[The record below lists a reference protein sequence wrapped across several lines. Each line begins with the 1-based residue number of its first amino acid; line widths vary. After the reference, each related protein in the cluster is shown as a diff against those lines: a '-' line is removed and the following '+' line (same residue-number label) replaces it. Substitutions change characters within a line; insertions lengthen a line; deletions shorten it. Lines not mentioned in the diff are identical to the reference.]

1 MNPSIYPTINTIN
14 TIDTINTINT
24 INTITPNNNN
34 DNDNNQNEIN
44 QIKNNIEILEI
55 MESIV
60 FNQEEKEPVLEEKE
74 PVLEEKEEGELQE
87 EKEEGELQEEKV
99 PDLEYKMGSCVVAAK
114 QVTNKNKDIE
124 YVPLVFR
131 MSQKDYVGGS
141 KYGPTIAELAYFKEL
156 MPNNSQC
163 PTHCILWNQ
172 TNRRIYDPMFKIG
185 APNEEIPIAT
195 YFQELVKKD
204 VIDYNSKCKEL
215 MFDVEYLSA
224 QGYAENRATYPEHDF
239 PIAVVKVNVE
249 TYEVSM

>member
-1 MNPSIYPTINTIN
+1 MACHMNPSIYPDIA
-14 TIDTINTINT
+14 
-24 INTITPNNNN
+24 TITPNN
-34 DNDNNQNEIN
+34 NDNNQNEIN

-74 PVLEEKEEGELQE
+74 PVLEEKEPVLE
-87 EKEEGELQEEKV
+87 EKEPE
-99 PDLEYKMGSCVVAAK
+99 LEYKMGSCVVAAK

-131 MSQKDYVGGS
+131 MSQKDYLGGS

-163 PTHCILWNQ
+163 PTHCILLNQ